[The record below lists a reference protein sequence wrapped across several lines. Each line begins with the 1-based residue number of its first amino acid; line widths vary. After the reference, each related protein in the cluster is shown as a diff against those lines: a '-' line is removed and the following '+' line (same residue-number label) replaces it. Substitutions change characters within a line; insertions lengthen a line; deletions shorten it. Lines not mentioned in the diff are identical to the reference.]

1 MSNTIQVKCSNG
13 FTLKAQDQTLVIVTK
28 REEESIPVSA
38 IQSFSLKEPRGL
50 SMGKIIFK
58 TAQAASASVNVGFG
72 VGLALGAEKSFFF
85 ASSEAEN
92 AHALRDFVNRG
103 GDAPKPAAAAPTAA
117 PAPKVSADPK
127 GKMVVSVVDEI
138 RGLKGLL
145 DEGILTQ
152 EEFDA
157 KKKQLLGI

>member
-1 MSNTIQVKCSNG
+1 MSTTIQVKCSNG
-13 FTLKAQDQTLVIVTK
+13 FTLKACDQILSIVTK

-38 IQSFSLKEPRGL
+38 IQAFSLKEPRGL
-50 SMGKIIFK
+50 SMGKITFR
-58 TAQAASASVNVGFG
+58 TAQAASASVNVGLG
-72 VGLALGAEKSFFF
+72 IGLAFGAEKSFFF

-92 AHALRDFVNRG
+92 AHALRDFVNSG
-103 GDAPKPAAAAPTAA
+103 GDAPKPAVAASEFTEAE
-117 PAPKVSADPK
+117 VLK

-145 DEGILTQ
+145 DDGILSQ